1 MKKTFQPFNQIFF
14 SANTLLF
21 PISREFFRNRSIDH
35 KFSTFFTEI
44 FDNWKP
50 SIVSIIVEMMKYLIE
65 FVRNLEE
72 IIRDSNTSK
81 IMKISIQNYF
91 YSLLD
96 ELIIICIRISFKIL
110 LSDIRTRIHKEQ

>member
-1 MKKTFQPFNQIFF
+1 
-14 SANTLLF
+14 
-21 PISREFFRNRSIDH
+21 
-35 KFSTFFTEI
+35 
-44 FDNWKP
+44 
-50 SIVSIIVEMMKYLIE
+50 MMKYLIE

-81 IMKISIQNYF
+81 IIKISIQNYF

-96 ELIIICIRISFKIL
+96 ELIIIRISFKIL